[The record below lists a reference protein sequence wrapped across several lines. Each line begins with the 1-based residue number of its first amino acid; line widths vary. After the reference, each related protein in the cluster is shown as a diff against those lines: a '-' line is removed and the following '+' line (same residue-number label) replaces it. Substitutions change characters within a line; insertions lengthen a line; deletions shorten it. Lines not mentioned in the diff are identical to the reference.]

1 MDGEYAVTH
10 LSMSDTRRA
19 VKGSP
24 TRDTFKQ
31 LHKSCLPR
39 HLFAVDADLALVEK
53 APFGTVALLDVK
65 CGRDSV
71 SFTEVIFYN
80 DLLRYGIPVFIVQ
93 ANNED
98 DLSNYRVTVSR
109 YAGGDPRPNPP
120 TYKLIEPVAL
130 SGFEQYAAWENALR
144 AAWKRNRATAAPT
157 VWTGK
162 L

>member
-1 MDGEYAVTH
+1 MDGDYALTS
-10 LSMSDTRRA
+10 LSMSDARRA

-31 LHKSCLPR
+31 LHKSRLPR

-53 APFGTVALLDVK
+53 SPFGTVALLDVK

-80 DLLRYGIPVFIVQ
+80 DLLRYGVPVFIVQ
-93 ANNED
+93 ANTVD
-98 DLSNYRVTVSR
+98 DLSRYHVTVYR

-120 TYKLIEPVAL
+120 TCELVEPVTL

-144 AAWKRNRATAAPT
+144 ASWKRDRATAAPT
-157 VWTGK
+157 TWAGR